1 MEALESQ
8 SGYLHSENLESL
20 VRSANTCAL
29 CDLILRQMCIAIKY
43 HVQSDEAI
51 IDAREASELFA
62 AFMADKHQL
71 FMLDPTP
78 VILRLDDSRG
88 SLGARYAAIGTV
100 MLESLDEPPKFR
112 LALFWGRLLL
122 HDNKDNV
129 EPLKPRGSEDEVL
142 SRLGD
147 WLRERESE
155 VPRWSNAGDDKPLP
169 TRVLDLGCFV
179 DAQASTSAADV
190 RLFEPAVGQCGRYV
204 ALSYCWGG
212 YAECRTLKANL
223 AERLERIQLCL
234 LPKLFAHAVKVTRG
248 LGIRYLWIDA
258 LCIIQDDVEDW
269 RREATT
275 MSEVYWNAV
284 CRLAVTDSK
293 RPTEGFFPPSPI
305 LASVRVPSLEREAQK
320 QGKNEDSRYGPMARE
335 DGYDERG
342 KVEVD
347 DGNAILKPSTQTRRI
362 GVERDE
368 DLQTHQDDAGK
379 PREGTPPLPQGCD
392 EYDGQTLPD
401 DLDGFMSKFENMIQ
415 EVNSQ
420 HHEEK
425 PQDYVPTEIYL
436 TLPRAYSVDV
446 DRGHLNTRGWVLQER
461 LLAPRTIHFTKHH
474 IYCEDQD
481 DICGEDWIRRY
492 FTWRSSIDKKSG
504 FTPIDLFPERRFNSI
519 EHMKDNITTGN
530 VWWQRATYGHSES
543 HFVADPWLRIC
554 EIFSKCRFTY
564 ATDKLAA
571 IAGLVKK
578 KQEFAQSGSAQ
589 NFFGLWKESLHVEL
603 AWTAQA
609 KTKLKFLRS
618 LNLPSWAWIAYE
630 GQVSFTKETRHPR
643 DPSRVHIPPM
653 AEFHLVEADVPDLA
667 TQLPLTKPAS
677 LTVEITVRKLGQI
690 SAETTKNWEFD
701 TMREELEASS
711 PFHLDPRLRTVPI
724 LLSALSVCQKILDS
738 ERQVIGLLS
747 FDEDVRH
754 TDDLFCAHIST
765 LLDGSKHEYWRK
777 SDTPILAYAL
787 VLVKMDGTENEY
799 RRVGLAQV
807 NHGWITSGARE
818 RMKLV

>member
-1 MEALESQ
+1 METLESQ

-20 VRSANTCAL
+20 IRSADGCAL
-29 CDLILRQMCIAIKY
+29 CDLILRQMCIAVKY
-43 HVQSDEAI
+43 HVQSDEEI
-51 IDAREASELFA
+51 IDAREASKLFA
-62 AFMADKHQL
+62 SFMADKHQL

-78 VILRLDDSRG
+78 VILRLDDTRG
-88 SLGARYAAIGTV
+88 SLGARYVAIGTV
-100 MLESLDEPPKFR
+100 MLESLDEPSKFR

-122 HDNKDNV
+122 HDNGDNV

-142 SRLGD
+142 GRLAD

-169 TRVLDLGCFV
+169 TRVLDLGCFG
-179 DAQASTSAADV
+179 DAQAGASAADV

-212 YAECRTLKANL
+212 YTECRTLKANL

-234 LPKLFAHAVKVTRG
+234 LPELFAQAVKVTRG

-258 LCIIQDDVEDW
+258 LCIIQDDAEDW

-275 MSEVYWNAV
+275 MCEVYWNAV

-305 LASVRVPSLEREAQK
+305 LASVRVPSLEREAQR
-320 QGKNEDSRYGPMARE
+320 QGKNEDSRYSPMARE
-335 DGYDERG
+335 DGHEEG
-342 KVEVD
+342 EKVEVD
-347 DGNAILKPSTQTRRI
+347 DGNAILTPSAQTRRI

-368 DLQTHQDDAGK
+368 DLQTYQDDTGK
-379 PREGTPPLPQGCD
+379 PREGTPSLPRGRD

-401 DLDGFMSKFENMIQ
+401 DLDGFMSKFENMLQ
-415 EVNSQ
+415 EMHSQ
-420 HHEEK
+420 EHEQE
-425 PQDYVPTEIYL
+425 PHDYVPSEIYL

-461 LLAPRTIHFTKHH
+461 
-474 IYCEDQD
+474 
-481 DICGEDWIRRY
+481 
-492 FTWRSSIDKKSG
+492 SG
-504 FTPIDLFPERRFNSI
+504 FTPVDLFPERRFNSI
-519 EHMKDNITTGN
+519 EHMKDNNTTGN

-578 KQEFAQSGSAQ
+578 KQEFAQSGNAQ
-589 NFFGLWKESLHVEL
+589 NFLGLWEESLHVEL
-603 AWTAQA
+603 AWAPRA

-630 GQVSFTKETRHPR
+630 GHVSFTKETRHTR

-653 AEFHLVEADVPDLA
+653 AEFHLVETDVPDRT
-667 TQLPLTKPAS
+667 TQLPLAKPAS
-677 LTVEITVRKLGQI
+677 LTVEITVRKLDRI
-690 SAETTKNWEFD
+690 SAETTKSWEFD
-701 TMREELEASS
+701 TMREELEGSS
-711 PFHLDPRLRTVPI
+711 PFHLDPRSRTMPI

-738 ERQVIGLLS
+738 DRQVVGFLS

-754 TDDLFCAHIST
+754 TGDLFCAHIST
-765 LLDGSKHEYWRK
+765 LLDESKNEYWRK

-787 VLVKMDGTENEY
+787 VLVKVDGTENEY
-799 RRVGLAQV
+799 SRVGLAQV